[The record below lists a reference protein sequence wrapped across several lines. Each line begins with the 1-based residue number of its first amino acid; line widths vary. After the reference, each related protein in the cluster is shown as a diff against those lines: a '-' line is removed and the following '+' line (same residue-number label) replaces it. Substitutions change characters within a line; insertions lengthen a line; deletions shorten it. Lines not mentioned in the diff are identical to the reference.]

1 MKIDG
6 NRPAQDTQATE
17 ASKQATADRGVK
29 RTGTDRPGAAKSD
42 RVEVS
47 SDAQLL
53 AAAINTAKQAP
64 EVRTELVERMK
75 QKLNSGEL
83 DTDSGRLA
91 DRILDDLLNR

>member
-17 ASKQATADRGVK
+17 ASTQTTADRAVK
-29 RTGTDRPGAAKSD
+29 RTGADRPAAAKND

-53 AAAINTAKQAP
+53 AAAIDTAKQTP
-64 EVRTELVERMK
+64 EVRTELVERLK